1 MTNPSQAR
9 ADKLQRPSLISK
21 ARAMRS
27 KLTWDEIREIEREW
41 KDDDGMAKAHI
52 TKLIRMI
59 RFQAEKI
66 ERLSGPLKRNDP

>member
-1 MTNPSQAR
+1 
-9 ADKLQRPSLISK
+9 
-21 ARAMRS
+21 MRS